1 MTSKPLKILSHFTLT
16 FICFYVSLVTSSRSK
31 AHQPL
36 SVAVFAHARV
46 WEKQTGITLLSAWSL
61 SSSQLVVWSNHPLTC
76 CCLAPEGSHAPFL
89 VDRKSGTSPT
99 SAPSKSPNTRRT
111 ATETDTET
119 SARVGAQSE
128 RSAECACL
136 TADTWCSN
144 CLLSHLSA
152 VDHSRVKLENTEND
166 YINASLVV
174 VEEAQRR
181 YILTQASIP
190 KITSQIASLV
200 KLTAKCDC
208 RFFLPVCLAFV

>member
-31 AHQPL
+31 ARQPL
-36 SVAVFAHARV
+36 SVAAFARARV
-46 WEKQTGITLLSAWSL
+46 WEKQITLLSAGSL
-61 SSSQLVVWSNHPLTC
+61 SSSQLVVWSNHPFAC

-128 RSAECACL
+128 RPAGCVCL
-136 TADTWCSN
+136 TADT
-144 CLLSHLSA
+144 
-152 VDHSRVKLENTEND
+152 
-166 YINASLVV
+166 
-174 VEEAQRR
+174 
-181 YILTQASIP
+181 
-190 KITSQIASLV
+190 
-200 KLTAKCDC
+200 
-208 RFFLPVCLAFV
+208 